1 MWGENGRKMKRIER
15 VARQL
20 CVTGAAVEAAVEVDE
35 VDENQVLDWPI
46 FDGNLKVDDA
56 FVQRFLT
63 EGFLTL
69 IPDMPEGYSETID
82 ARLKE
87 MTPPVVSTEEEG
99 EALEKVLVN
108 GVDRGYLVMNDE
120 GKVTSANGKRTTEYD
135 NSKEP
140 VLPELDEML
149 EAPNVKKALTALL
162 GNNYMV
168 DADRGSNFTIPGRKA
183 NTDWHR
189 DGNDKRRH
197 HHPRMLMGLYYPQA
211 VTLKM

>member
-1 MWGENGRKMKRIER
+1 MKRIAQVAGQLR
-15 VARQL
+15 VA
-20 CVTGAAVEAAVEVDE
+20 TTAVEASVEASAEVDLT
-35 VDENQVLDWPI
+35 QVLDWPI
-46 FDGNLKVDDA
+46 FDGDSKVDDA

-63 EGFLTL
+63 EGFLT
-69 IPDMPEGYSETID
+69 ITPDMPEGYAETIN

-87 MTPPVVSTEEEG
+87 MTPPVVTTEEEG
-99 EALEKVLVN
+99 EGLEKILVH

-120 GKVTSANGKRTTEYD
+120 GKVTSANGKRTIEYD
-135 NSKEP
+135 NSKKP

-183 NTDWHR
+183 DTDWHR

-197 HHPRMLMGLYYPQA
+197 QHPRMLMGLYYPQA
-211 VTLKM
+211 VHLKM